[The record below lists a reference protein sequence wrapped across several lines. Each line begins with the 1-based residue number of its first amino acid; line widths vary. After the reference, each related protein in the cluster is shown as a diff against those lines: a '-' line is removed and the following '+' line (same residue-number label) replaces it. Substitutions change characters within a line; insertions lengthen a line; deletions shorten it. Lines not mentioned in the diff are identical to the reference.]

1 MTVLA
6 LADEAGADADALAR
20 ALDDGSACKLAGESH
35 MQLRNSYGVFGTP
48 TMIFANGAAM
58 YVRLKG
64 QWRDD
69 EHRLRVFHMIDDV
82 AEEPII
88 GEIQRPM
95 HLSP

>member
-1 MTVLA
+1 
-6 LADEAGADADALAR
+6 
-20 ALDDGSACKLAGESH
+20 
-35 MQLRNSYGVFGTP
+35 
-48 TMIFANGAAM
+48 M

-88 GEIQRPM
+88 GEIQRPVV
-95 HLSP
+95 